1 MEEAYKNWKLLLESK
16 DKNNVN
22 LALSLTASLEI
33 DKKIV
38 KLDVLA
44 AYFYLIYKKYSSYL
58 WAEDFTGF
66 VDWGSKN
73 GINLWQKSRLK
84 NIIHNDGAFNIINK
98 ILAFNPDLSSKAV
111 YGHISLLHRDF
122 FMDLIESG
130 KHELLSAKSW
140 LACFK
145 AHNCYREEVNKVF
158 FACLGK
164 KIPDIVFSWDAITCL
179 YLDDYKLYHEKN
191 ITLLYQL
198 KNLEELRIYGLEM
211 FRSMPLDLNQLPKL
225 EKIVFFQQTGNIF
238 CISTGDYLKVLE
250 LYNIDEETLDNLLT
264 YTPNLRVLNI
274 RKYKGSKLPESIS
287 QLQQLEEL
295 GLQEINQRLDLSGLK
310 NLPKLSILNLQA
322 SRFRQLPLLVD
333 LVDLNISY
341 CDLDALPFVLNEM
354 PRLEKLNIGYNRIFF
369 FKPKII
375 RQLLL
380 QLKIFNVESAFAS
393 EKGDDEIMQIA
404 ADIGSQTSINP
415 PKQGG

>member
-44 AYFYLIYKKYSSYL
+44 AYFYLIYKKYSSFL
-58 WAEDFTGF
+58 WTEDFSGF

-179 YLDDYKLYHEKN
+179 YLDDYKLYHEKKYN
-191 ITLLYQL
+191 FIISAQKLGRVEDLWFGDVSVYAFRFESIAEIGKNCFFSANGKYLLYINGRL
-198 KNLEELRIYGLEM
+198 FKG
-211 FRSMPLDLNQLPKL
+211 FRA
-225 EKIVFFQQTGNIF
+225 V
-238 CISTGDYLKVLE
+238 
-250 LYNIDEETLDNLLT
+250 
-264 YTPNLRVLNI
+264 
-274 RKYKGSKLPESIS
+274 
-287 QLQQLEEL
+287 
-295 GLQEINQRLDLSGLK
+295 
-310 NLPKLSILNLQA
+310 
-322 SRFRQLPLLVD
+322 
-333 LVDLNISY
+333 
-341 CDLDALPFVLNEM
+341 
-354 PRLEKLNIGYNRIFF
+354 
-369 FKPKII
+369 
-375 RQLLL
+375 
-380 QLKIFNVESAFAS
+380 
-393 EKGDDEIMQIA
+393 
-404 ADIGSQTSINP
+404 
-415 PKQGG
+415 